1 MVGETIEIAGML
13 EEDEHG
19 NQRIVVGSSRE
30 AQGEYIKVIR
40 T

>member
-1 MVGETIEIAGML
+1 LIEIAGML
-13 EEDEHG
+13 EEDEYG

-40 T
+40 A